1 VSFLAKVAALAT
13 SAILLWAALEKARD
27 LSPTAATIRR
37 LGVPGSLARPTAF
50 LVTAAELVVAVAILF
65 RPDTFLAQAG
75 IVALAGLFALAGWIA
90 WRRGEAIPCNCFGAG
105 SKDLG
110 ASQMLAFL
118 PWLAA
123 AGVLRLGASR
133 PTAAAAAAAFAVIS
147 LFLAAVQAFA
157 VRKAWIEARG
167 DRRSAQETYP
177 WLPSR

>member
-1 VSFLAKVAALAT
+1 MSFLAKVAALAT
-13 SAILLWAALEKARD
+13 SAILLWAVLEKARD

-37 LGVPGSLARPTAF
+37 LGVPGPLARPAAF
-50 LVTAAELVVAVAILF
+50 LVLAAELVVAVAVLL
-65 RPDTFLAQAG
+65 RPDTILVQTG

-110 ASQMLAFL
+110 VGQILAFL

-123 AGVLRLGASR
+123 AGVLRLGAPR
-133 PTAAAAAAAFAVIS
+133 PQAAAAATAFAAVS
-147 LFLAAVQAFA
+147 LLLAALRAFA
-157 VRKAWIEARG
+157 VRKAWVEARG
-167 DRRSAQETYP
+167 DRRSAQEMYP